1 MTKKN
6 LQSSLF
12 SNIVTHERLFPFKNS
27 FKYSVTSICLKYNE
41 AQLLDKKIKFFS
53 YNKFNIFSF
62 YDIDH
67 GYRDKRKIDEFV
79 KDVLFNNSI
88 EYKKLSFEILCFPR
102 ILGYVFNPISV
113 IYCYDSDKLISI
125 LYEVKNTSNEQHTYC
140 FADTK
145 FVEKNTYQHNCK
157 KFFYVS
163 PFIEMN
169 CYYNFTIKKPLK
181 NLFLLIEQFNMNNE
195 KILVAS
201 QIGKKV
207 EFKSFEILLS
217 FLKNPLMTFKVIF
230 AIHFQALK
238 IIFKGGKYYPRK
250 KKPLDTISFEG
261 KL

>member
-12 SNIVTHERLFPFKNS
+12 SNIVTHERFFPFKNS

-62 YDIDH
+62 YDVDH

-88 EYKKLSFEILCFPR
+88 EYKKLSFQIVCFPR

-113 IYCYDSDKLISI
+113 IYCYDSDKLIAI

-145 FVEKNTYQHNCK
+145 FIEKNTYQHNCK

-181 NLFLLIEQFNMNNE
+181 NLFLLIEQFNMKNE
-195 KILVAS
+195 KILIAS

>member
-1 MTKKN
+1 MKKKYK
-6 LQSSLF
+6 SVLF
-12 SNIVTHERLFPFKNS
+12 SNKVVHKRFLPFENI
-27 FKYSVTSICLKYNE
+27 FKYSVTSLYIDYDEILS
-41 AQLLDKKIKFFS
+41 LDKNIKFFS
-53 YNKFNIFSF
+53 YNKFNVFSF

-113 IYCYDSDKLISI
+113 IYCYDSDKLIAI

>member
-12 SNIVTHERLFPFKNS
+12 SNIVTHERFFPFKNS

-62 YDIDH
+62 YDVDH

-88 EYKKLSFEILCFPR
+88 EYKKLSFQILCFPR

-113 IYCYDSDKLISI
+113 IYCYDSDKLIAI

-145 FVEKNTYQHNCK
+145 FIEKNTYQHNCK

-181 NLFLLIEQFNMNNE
+181 NLFLLIEQFNMKNE
-195 KILVAS
+195 KILIAS